1 MGNIEIRN
9 IELREWYYD
18 NDKQEDRARLL
29 KTLKFRE
36 RYRDERYRDKRSIST
51 IKDIKEFVLEE
62 SINSNEPVCTCFL
75 EIWKFDHKENDET
88 IITKCNYSDSTYLFD
103 TIFSDK
109 KILIKVCIKKERV
122 CTCGKY
128 PLIERISRLIN
139 EHKKEKLNW
148 EKKNKEDCEEFNKKI
163 QEQNEKYQNELNLLN
178 ESFNKQ
184 NEEKEKQIQNQI
196 EEFHK
201 EINRLKDIIKSKEE
215 EKQINSEKEENEVNE
230 ENNESEENKNKDLE
244 KSFSNQI
251 FAVYKNYYKNNKD
264 LISSDFVKEM
274 NNFFKKISESE
285 DKNIIYEISKNIINL
300 ENKKDII

>member
-1 MGNIEIRN
+1 MGIIEHRQRN
-9 IELREWYYD
+9 IELREWYY
-18 NDKQEDRARLL
+18 NNEKQEDYARLL
-29 KTLKFRE
+29 KTLEFPEKFRRE
-36 RYRDERYRDKRSIST
+36 RRERKEESIST
-51 IKDIKEFVLEE
+51 IQDIKEFVREE

-75 EIWKFDHKENDET
+75 EIYKFDNKEGDEN
-88 IITKCNYSDSTYLFD
+88 IITKCNYSDSTYLRD

-109 KILIKVCIKKERV
+109 NNLIKVCIKKEKV

-128 PLIERISRLIN
+128 PLIVRISRLISK
-139 EHKKEKLNW
+139 HKEEKLNW
-148 EKKNKEDCEEFNKKI
+148 EKKNKEDCEKFNKEIK
-163 QEQNEKYQNELNLLN
+163 EQNEKYQNEFNLLRD
-178 ESFNKQ
+178 SFNKQ

-215 EKQINSEKEENEVNE
+215 EKQINSENEENEENE
-230 ENNESEENKNKDLE
+230 GKNKDLE